1 MQDGSGSS
9 LNSLAKLVGLERHR
23 TYAGR
28 LSLNG
33 MPPPSN
39 AKISKPTQQ
48 GLRLLRQYR
57 YLIFLTITPDGRK
70 SGFPP
75 FNFMAVRR

>member
-1 MQDGSGSS
+1 LQNWLV
-9 LNSLAKLVGLERHR
+9 LNGTELTTA
-23 TYAGR
+23 AGR

-57 YLIFLTITPDGRK
+57 HLIFLTIKPDGRK
-70 SGFPP
+70 RGFPP